1 MNDPY
6 YYELADLILIS
17 ALALTFGYFAGICH
31 AERRAHREQ
40 ERRQNIRRRNN
51 HQQQQKKEPTQ

>member
-6 YYELADLILIS
+6 YYEIADLLLIS
-17 ALALTFGYFAGICH
+17 GLALALGYFAGICH

-51 HQQQQKKEPTQ
+51 HQQKKETTK